1 MKRLNTLKEL
11 SPFDAE
17 YRKLKEKNEKLK
29 VEMGPMIRM
38 EEINRD
44 SNSVSIDENLLLKKT
59 NHELAIYISEF
70 KINNFGKVLQLV
82 T

>member
-44 SNSVSIDENLLLKKT
+44 SNSVSIDENLLLKRQ
-59 NHELAIYISEF
+59 IMSWQYI
-70 KINNFGKVLQLV
+70 
-82 T
+82 